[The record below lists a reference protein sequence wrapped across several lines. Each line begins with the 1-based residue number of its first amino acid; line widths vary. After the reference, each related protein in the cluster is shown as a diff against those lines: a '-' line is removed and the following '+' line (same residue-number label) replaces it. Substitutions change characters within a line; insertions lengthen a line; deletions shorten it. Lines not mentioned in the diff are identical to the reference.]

1 MQITPFDVTTAAIYF
16 AVPIV
21 IVLVVMG
28 RDLRTAI
35 ATVMLIY
42 LLVGILSLYFFF
54 IYIML
59 YAAFKLGATHGL

>member
-35 ATVMLIY
+35 ATVMLSIA
-42 LLVGILSLYFFF
+42 VISILDTLSCFTQFRRSTLC
-54 IYIML
+54 
-59 YAAFKLGATHGL
+59 